1 MVYPNNPVGAA
12 FNVTLDPA
20 KHSGV
25 LNTLTN
31 LEQAIAVLDGLSGA
45 GDGLRFNFLTHNPV
59 EVQGNWQR
67 AYEVTHLLA
76 GHYNNIASG
85 QDGDAVELDILV
97 PSAGVYTLF
106 MNAAKNVDAPIVKL
120 YMDGVQIGVVG
131 GYDLRAGALAP
142 VNIISVAALAL
153 TAGKHTFKIAAD
165 GKNALATA
173 YIIRL
178 QAVEFV
184 RTA

>member
-120 YMDGVQIGVVG
+120 FMDGVQIGLAQ
-131 GYDLRAGALAP
+131 GYDSYAAGADPYAIVTVEGL
-142 VNIISVAALAL
+142 ALA
-153 TAGKHTFKIAAD
+153 AGKRTLRIKAD
-165 GKNALATA
+165 GKNAMSTSFV
-173 YIIRL
+173 IRL
-178 QAVEFV
+178 QAIEFV